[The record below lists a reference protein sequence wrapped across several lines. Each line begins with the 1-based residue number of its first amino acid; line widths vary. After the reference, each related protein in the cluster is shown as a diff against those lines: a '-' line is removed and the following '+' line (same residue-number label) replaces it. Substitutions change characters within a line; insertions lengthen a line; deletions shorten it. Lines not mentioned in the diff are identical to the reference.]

1 MKRMLAL
8 VLPMLALAG
17 CGWDFHSYD
26 ECHYHDGS
34 QHCHNYPV
42 DHHDTTTV
50 VYTSANN
57 GGGSNNIIIVE
68 EEPSWC
74 SWDYPYYH
82 DPEYCVYDSD
92 VSCCLWMNIGA
103 EETWCYYDYCG
114 WELVE
119 VYSYY

>member
-1 MKRMLAL
+1 MKRLLAL
-8 VLPMLALAG
+8 ALPLLALAG
-17 CGWDFHSYD
+17 CEIHSD
-26 ECHYHDGS
+26 ACHYDSHGVY
-34 QHCHNYPV
+34 HCYDSHHNQTVYYPEG
-42 DHHDTTTV
+42 
-50 VYTSANN
+50 N

-82 DPEYCVYDSD
+82 DPEYCIFDSD